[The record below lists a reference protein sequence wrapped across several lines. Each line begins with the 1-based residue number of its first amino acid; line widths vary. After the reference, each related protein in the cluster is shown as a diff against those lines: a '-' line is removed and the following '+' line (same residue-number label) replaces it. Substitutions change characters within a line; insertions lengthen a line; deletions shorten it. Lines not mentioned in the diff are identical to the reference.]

1 VVTFQRTLR
10 TGTPT
15 RLPAPEPP
23 TRPVGPMT
31 ARDRAARVAWEHE
44 WLSPAATTSDQSRG
58 REVPEDD
65 HDWRTCFER
74 DRDRIL
80 HSKAFRRLKHKTQV
94 FLNPEGDHFVTRMTH
109 TLQVA
114 QVGRAI
120 AVGLGLN
127 EPLVEAICLGH
138 DLGHS
143 PFGHTGEEALSPYM
157 VTLGAPLG
165 EWQHAVQSLRIV
177 DKLEPMNLTFEV
189 RDGIRGSSWRND
201 PPPETAEGM
210 VCRFADR
217 IAYLAHDAEDAVRAG
232 VLAPHML
239 PDEVRATFGEPTTWI
254 DAMTTDVIEASAAAG
269 EVTMHDRELQV
280 FHDLRAFMF
289 SDVYL
294 RDESREHNVKAIR
307 LIRSLVDHFAEHPGE
322 IPPGYASAS
331 DHPLQQAVD
340 YVAGMSD
347 SYALRVHDELFRP
360 RGLY

>member
-1 VVTFQRTLR
+1 MTLQKPLQ

-15 RLPAPEPP
+15 RLPEPGTASSP
-23 TRPVGPMT
+23 TGRIT

-44 WLSPAATTSDQSRG
+44 WLSPAATCSDESRG
-58 REVPEDD
+58 REQPEDD
-65 HDWRTCFER
+65 HEWRTPFER

-127 EPLVEAICLGH
+127 EALAEAICLGH

-177 DKLEPMNLTFEV
+177 DKLEPMNLTYEV

-201 PPPETAEGM
+201 PPPDTAEGM

-217 IAYLAHDAEDAVRAG
+217 IAYLSHDAEDAMRAG
-232 VLAPHML
+232 VMTVDMV
-239 PDEVRATFGEPTTWI
+239 PDHVLATFGDPQNWI
-254 DAMTTDVIEASAAAG
+254 EAMTTGVIVASAEIGAL
-269 EVTMHDRELQV
+269 TMHDRQLQA
-280 FHDLRAFMF
+280 FHDLRSFMF
-289 SDVYL
+289 SEVYL
-294 RDESREHNVKAIR
+294 RDESQEHNVKAIR
-307 LIRSLVDHFAEHPGE
+307 LIRTLVDHFSQQPDE

-331 DHPLQQAVD
+331 DHALQQAVD

-347 SYALRVHDELFRP
+347 SYAINVHDRLFRP

>member
-1 VVTFQRTLR
+1 VTFQKPLQ

-15 RLPAPEPP
+15 RLPEPATSSSP
-23 TRPVGPMT
+23 TGRMT

-44 WLSPAATTSDQSRG
+44 WLSPAATCSDESRG
-58 REVPEDD
+58 REQPEDD
-65 HDWRTCFER
+65 HEWRTPFER

-127 EPLVEAICLGH
+127 EALAEAICLGH

-177 DKLEPMNLTFEV
+177 DKLEPMNLTYEV

-201 PPPETAEGM
+201 PPPDTAEGM

-217 IAYLAHDAEDAVRAG
+217 IAYLSHDAEDAMRAG
-232 VLAPHML
+232 VLTVDMV
-239 PDEVRATFGEPTTWI
+239 PDHVLATFGDPQNWI
-254 DAMTTDVIEASAAAG
+254 EAMTTDVIVASAEVG
-269 EVTMHDRELQV
+269 ELTMHDRQLQA
-280 FHDLRAFMF
+280 FHDLRSFMF

-294 RDESREHNVKAIR
+294 RDESQEHNVKAIR
-307 LIRSLVDHFAEHPGE
+307 LIRTLVDHFSQQPDE

-347 SYALRVHDELFRP
+347 SYAINVHDRLFRP

>member
-1 VVTFQRTLR
+1 MSFQRTLR

-15 RLPAPEPP
+15 VLPEPA
-23 TRPVGPMT
+23 TSGPPRGAMA

-44 WLSPAATTSDQSRG
+44 WLSPAATCSDQSRG

-65 HDWRTCFER
+65 HDWRTPFER

-127 EPLVEAICLGH
+127 EALVEAICLGH

-143 PFGHTGEEALSPYM
+143 PFGHTGEEALSPSM

-201 PPPETAEGM
+201 PPPETTEGM
-210 VCRFADR
+210 ACRFADR
-217 IAYLAHDAEDAVRAG
+217 IAYLSHDAEDAMRAG
-232 VLAPHML
+232 VLAVDMV
-239 PDEVRATFGEPTTWI
+239 PDHVRATFGEPSNWI
-254 DAMTTDVIEASAAAG
+254 EAMTTDVIVASAEAG
-269 EVTMHDRELQV
+269 EVTMHERQLQA

-294 RDESREHNVKAIR
+294 RDESREHNIKAIR
-307 LIRSLVDHFAEHPGE
+307 LIRGLVDHFAEHPGE

-347 SYALRVHDELFRP
+347 SYALSVHDRLFRP

>member
-1 VVTFQRTLR
+1 MTFQRTLD

-15 RLPAPEPP
+15 RLPPSDAATEP
-23 TRPVGPMT
+23 RGEMT
-31 ARDRAARVAWEHE
+31 ARRRADRIAHE
-44 WLSPAATTSDQSRG
+44 RRWLSPAATFSDASRG
-58 REVPEDD
+58 RERPEED
-65 HDWRTCFER
+65 HDWRTPFER

-109 TLQVA
+109 TLNVA

-127 EPLVEAICLGH
+127 EPLAEAICLGH

-177 DKLEPMNLTFEV
+177 DKLEPLNLTFEV

-201 PPPETAEGM
+201 PPPDTAEGM

-217 IAYLAHDAEDAVRAG
+217 IAYLAHDAEDAMRAG
-232 VLAPHML
+232 VLAADMV
-239 PDEVRATFGEPTTWI
+239 PDHVLELFGPPEAWI
-254 DAMTTDVIEASAAAG
+254 ETMVTDVVTASAEAD
-269 EVTMHDRELQV
+269 EVTMHPAHLQA

-289 SDVYL
+289 ADVYL
-294 RDESREHNVKAIR
+294 RDESRDHNGKAIR

-322 IPPGYASAS
+322 IPPGYASDR

-347 SYALRVHDELFRP
+347 SYALRVHDSLFRP